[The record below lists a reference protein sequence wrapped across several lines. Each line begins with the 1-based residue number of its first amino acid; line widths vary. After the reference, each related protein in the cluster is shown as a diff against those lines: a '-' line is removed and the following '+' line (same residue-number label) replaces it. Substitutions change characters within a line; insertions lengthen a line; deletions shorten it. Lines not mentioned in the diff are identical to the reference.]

1 MNAEQRNRVRS
12 EAKRLV
18 ESFRFIAPLPDY
30 PTLVKRACHIVEQRN
45 RNHREWL
52 EIELGYDN
60 NPLAA
65 PTDVQTR
72 WVRNYIRHYLSNY
85 ESLLAEIEA
94 QDRHGDGYK
103 IIRDAIDRK
112 IDAAIRELL

>member
-18 ESFRFIAPLPDY
+18 ESFVIAPLPDY
-30 PTLVKRACHIVEQRN
+30 PMLVKRACRHVEQREFD
-45 RNHREWL
+45 RALDRAD
-52 EIELGYDN
+52 YDYEN

-72 WVRNYIRHYLSNY
+72 WVRNYIRHHMSNY

-103 IIRDAIDRK
+103 IVRDAIDRK